1 MVYACADP
9 ESFVR
14 WVQLQLFIFVFFF
27 LMRGGGGG
35 GGKDSNTTISGPS
48 TARQRNAIHMAFR
61 WRVDAGPTLN
71 ACQACKL
78 CAFTGDPDLYC

>member
-14 WVQLQLFIFVFFF
+14 GVQLQLFIYFFF
-27 LMRGGGGG
+27 FDERGGE
-35 GGKDSNTTISGPS
+35 DSNTSISGPS
-48 TARQRNAIHMAFR
+48 TACQRNAIQMAFR
-61 WRVDAGPTLN
+61 WRADAGPTLN

-78 CAFTGDPDLYC
+78 CGFTGDPD